1 MKRVLLFL
9 VFCIL
14 LVRVPVWAHEVRP
27 AYLMLEEQQD
37 NVFSVLWKMPVV
49 NGYMPDIQLVLPD
62 CQEQSQPFAETR
74 DGAVIRTWTMR
85 YGTKGIE
92 GEPIAVK
99 GLSGTLIDVIVQIRW
114 NDGRELSML
123 LTPDQTRGRIGTRQ
137 KSSQPYQFLPMGI
150 KHILSGFDHLAFLLC
165 VLLFV
170 RRFVPLLKTITAFTL
185 AHSITLFL
193 VSLKVITVPAAPV
206 EVMVA
211 FSIVLLAAEVL
222 KKNKSSVSKGW
233 KLTFIF
239 GLLHGLGFASA
250 LQGIGLPEDGVLTAL
265 FLFNLG
271 VEIGQIAF
279 VLSVLVFLG
288 ALERIR
294 AGSRLFVE
302 TVAVNLAGMTA
313 VFWMIQRL
321 GTIIHP

>member
-1 MKRVLLFL
+1 MKRTLLFL
-9 VFCIL
+9 VCCIL
-14 LVRVPVWAHEVRP
+14 LAHLPAWAHEVRP
-27 AYLMLEEQQD
+27 AYLLLEEQQEG
-37 NVFSVLWKMPVV
+37 VFSVLWKTPVV

-62 CQEQSQPFAETR
+62 CQDQSQPFAETR
-74 DGAVIRTWTMR
+74 DGAIIRTWTMR
-85 YGTKGIE
+85 CGSKGLE
-92 GEPIAVK
+92 GEQIVVK

-114 NDGRELSML
+114 NDGQELSML
-123 LTPDQTRGRIGTRQ
+123 LTPDRTRGRIGTRQ
-137 KSSQPYQFLPMGI
+137 KSSQPYEFLPMGI

-170 RRFVPLLKTITAFTL
+170 RQFVPLLKTITAFTL

-193 VSLKVITVPAAPV
+193 VSLKFITVPAAPV

-211 FSIVLLAAEVL
+211 LSIVLLAAEVL
-222 KKNKSSVSKGW
+222 NKKKSSMSKGW

-250 LQGIGLPEDGVLTAL
+250 LQGIGLPENGVLTAL

-279 VLSVLVFLG
+279 VLSALAFLG

-294 AGSRLFVE
+294 AGSRLLFE
-302 TVAVNLAGMTA
+302 RVAVNLAGMTA

-321 GTIIHP
+321 GTIIYP